1 MASIFTV
8 GKTFSDYQ
16 TLEREVEKFEKENFV
31 KLCKND
37 SRKIKAA
44 AVRYPGREFTE
55 ELVYAELKYCCH
67 HGGKSFT
74 SRSKGDRP
82 NQTTGKIG
90 CPFTIR
96 SKATKD
102 GQFLEVVSA
111 VTEHNHQVSEIEY
124 KFHPRVR
131 KVDRETEEE
140 IAQHLKFNA
149 NRKLVQQSYKEKTGK
164 KIILKDIHNIATSF
178 KATEE
183 PLSQSSEV
191 QSLFTWIQT
200 QFPGIDCKFVVN
212 DSELTGI
219 YIQDPEMKST
229 FQRFP
234 EVLLSDSTYKTN
246 NVNMALYVLMA
257 VDGNSESHIV
267 AAFLLSKEDKISLTD
282 MMQRFKTRNPQWQN
296 TQCIITDKDM
306 TERSVFKSE
315 LPQVQPQICLYHTLR
330 TFSREVT
337 LDKMQI
343 SSQQRADSLKHLEK
357 LAYSFDEDAYC
368 TNYEDFLSVVPE
380 RVASYYN
387 ANWHEI
393 RNEWVKGLKSYHL
406 QNDTTNRVESFFSTL
421 KKYFHPRSSLKEMLS
436 GLMGC
441 IEAQRS
447 ERHYRQVRLLNRV
460 KLTTSRP
467 TSYEKEYKQ
476 LLIPF
481 ASDCVANEIK
491 HMNRTIGDHMSS
503 IDSCD
508 CIFFRCMS
516 LPCRHIFRER
526 AEAGMY
532 LLCADLVAERWT
544 SSYNNP
550 INFRPAQ
557 EAVMSASKA
566 TPSRRKK
573 ILTGNEKF
581 KLASKKLQKFATLLA
596 ETGMDEFDRKMKFL
610 DGVLMNWEEDKECQL
625 VNNEPATVGDDT
637 TIQDDLGCE
646 PLNQDEEVA
655 EIHDDDQTESHQILD
670 PPQETS
676 INLEQVVLPT
686 KMRKRGRPKGSNKTA
701 IGLPKKR
708 KCAGPLSTLTLKRV
722 ENGDWSC

>member
-1 MASIFTV
+1 MPVLELTLSLLIEISCQLWQSFHCNYTLQVSIYTPSVWVSVIIHLLVSDYISMSTMASIFTV

-44 AVRYPGREFTE
+44 AVRYPGREFKE

-96 SKATKD
+96 LKATKD

-131 KVDRETEEE
+131 KVDRETEE

-149 NRKLVQQSYKEKTGK
+149 NRKLVQQPYKEKTGK
-164 KIILKDIHNIATSF
+164 KIILKDIHNIATRF
-178 KATEE
+178 TATEE

-200 QFPGIDCKFVVN
+200 QFPGIDCEFVVN

-315 LPQVQPQICLYHTLR
+315 QECA
-330 TFSREVT
+330 REDDPKAQT
-337 LDKMQI
+337 
-343 SSQQRADSLKHLEK
+343 R
-357 LAYSFDEDAYC
+357 
-368 TNYEDFLSVVPE
+368 
-380 RVASYYN
+380 
-387 ANWHEI
+387 
-393 RNEWVKGLKSYHL
+393 L
-406 QNDTTNRVESFFSTL
+406 Q
-421 KKYFHPRSSLKEMLS
+421 
-436 GLMGC
+436 
-441 IEAQRS
+441 
-447 ERHYRQVRLLNRV
+447 
-460 KLTTSRP
+460 
-467 TSYEKEYKQ
+467 
-476 LLIPF
+476 
-481 ASDCVANEIK
+481 
-491 HMNRTIGDHMSS
+491 
-503 IDSCD
+503 
-508 CIFFRCMS
+508 
-516 LPCRHIFRER
+516 
-526 AEAGMY
+526 
-532 LLCADLVAERWT
+532 
-544 SSYNNP
+544 
-550 INFRPAQ
+550 
-557 EAVMSASKA
+557 
-566 TPSRRKK
+566 
-573 ILTGNEKF
+573 
-581 KLASKKLQKFATLLA
+581 
-596 ETGMDEFDRKMKFL
+596 
-610 DGVLMNWEEDKECQL
+610 
-625 VNNEPATVGDDT
+625 
-637 TIQDDLGCE
+637 
-646 PLNQDEEVA
+646 
-655 EIHDDDQTESHQILD
+655 
-670 PPQETS
+670 
-676 INLEQVVLPT
+676 
-686 KMRKRGRPKGSNKTA
+686 
-701 IGLPKKR
+701 
-708 KCAGPLSTLTLKRV
+708 
-722 ENGDWSC
+722 